1 MLTIAPPDKIK
12 FNKIS
17 DIKSEVIIEPC
28 YPGFGVTIGNS
39 LRRVLLSSL
48 DGAAIVGF
56 KIAGVDH
63 EFSSIDNVKEDAV
76 DIVLNLKKISLKLMG
91 EHDEDFK
98 LTLSASGKKV
108 VKVGDIKADSNVMIA
123 NPEQVIATLTDE
135 KAKFD
140 MELFVRTGRGYVTV
154 EQRDTEKLE
163 IGTIA
168 IDSLYSPVVNVG
180 FRIENTRVGEMTN
193 YEKLIMTIET
203 NGTITPEEAVA
214 QSVVLLVDQYKY
226 FADVEGDQPEVV
238 EDISEDEDEVEE
250 VAEEKV
256 EELDIEKVT
265 KKRGRPKKEDKQL

>member
-265 KKRGRPKKEDKQL
+265 KKRGRPKKEDK